1 MADTEEKDKK
11 ETEEKETEEK
21 EQSDTSDNVV
31 LAKFKKS
38 QDKEDKHKKWRVI
51 EEAVSAAR
59 CAYIG
64 SWDSNKEEKTV
75 PFDTAVKDLIEVLNK
90 VLDGDVKLGGLG
102 HDGPEMD
109 LASEEY

>member
-1 MADTEEKDKK
+1 MADT
-11 ETEEKETEEK
+11 TEETNKNG
-21 EQSDTSDNVV
+21 EQKQDSSDNVV

-75 PFDTAVKDLIEVLNK
+75 PFDTAVKDLVEVLNK
-90 VLDGDVKLGGLG
+90 VLDGDIKLGGLG

-109 LASEEY
+109 LASEDY